1 MSLRVSY
8 PIGMKIAE
16 VLWAWRHHEG
26 MSVRQAAEHI
36 GILSST
42 YARIEKGYPMNG
54 EALAVIWRW
63 MLSESL

>member
-1 MSLRVSY
+1 
-8 PIGMKIAE
+8 MKIAE

-36 GILSST
+36 GIPSST